1 MGPTEKLVRRAQKGD
16 KDAFVALIEQEKHSL
31 TRAALAIL
39 HHDEDAA
46 DAVSETALTAFWKLH
61 TLREARYFKTWL
73 MRILI
78 YNAYA
83 ILRKR
88 KPELL
93 FAEVPDEEQQEDE
106 MARHDGVIDIQ
117 QSLSRLAQNDRLV
130 LTLFYLD
137 GLSVKEIG
145 TLLGLSESAVK
156 TRLHRARE
164 KFRKVYDTEEGKCHE
179 ESSGKRS

>member
-1 MGPTEKLVRRAQKGD
+1 MQPTEKLVRRAQKGD
-16 KDAFVALIEQEKHSL
+16 KDAFVALMEQEKRSL

-46 DAVSETALTAFWKLH
+46 DAVSETVLAAFLKLH
-61 TLREARYFKTWL
+61 TLRESRYFKTWL

-88 KPELL
+88 KPELA
-93 FAEVPDEEQQEDE
+93 FEEVPEQEEREDE
-106 MARHDGVIDIQ
+106 MARRDGVIDIQ
-117 QSLSRLAQNDRLV
+117 QGLSRLAQNDKLV

-137 GLSVKEIG
+137 DLSIKEIG
-145 TLLGLSESAVK
+145 TLLGLNEGAVK
-156 TRLHRARE
+156 VRLHRARG
-164 KFRKVYDTEEGKCHE
+164 KFRQVYEEQEAQCHE
-179 ESSGKRS
+179 T

>member
-1 MGPTEKLVRRAQKGD
+1 MKPAEKLVRRAQKGD
-16 KDAFVALIEQEKHSL
+16 KDAFVALIEAEKLSL

-46 DAVSETALTAFWKLH
+46 DAVSETVLNAFLKLH
-61 TLREARYFKTWL
+61 TLREPKYFKTWL

-88 KPELL
+88 KPELP
-93 FAEVPDEEQQEDE
+93 FEELPEQAAQEDE
-106 MARHDGVIDIQ
+106 MVRRDGVIDIQ

-137 GLSVKEIG
+137 GLSIKEIG
-145 TLLGLSESAVK
+145 ALLGLKEGAVK
-156 TRLHRARE
+156 TRLHRARS
-164 KFRKVYDTEEGKCHE
+164 KFRQTYEEQEVKEDVC
-179 ESSGKRS
+179 K

>member
-1 MGPTEKLVRRAQKGD
+1 MNPTEKLVRRAQKGD
-16 KDAFVALIEQEKHSL
+16 KDAFVALLEQEKLSL

-88 KPELL
+88 KPELA
-93 FAEVPDEEQQEDE
+93 FEEVPEQEPCEDE
-106 MARHDGVIDIQ
+106 MVRQDGVIDIQ

-145 TLLGLSESAVK
+145 TLLGLKEGAVK
-156 TRLHRARE
+156 TKLHRARE
-164 KFRKVYDTEEGKCHE
+164 RFRQVYEEQEAQCHE
-179 ESSGKRS
+179 K

>member
-1 MGPTEKLVRRAQKGD
+1 MMNPTEKLVRSAQKGD
-16 KDAFVALIEQEKHSL
+16 KDAFVALIEQEKLSL

-46 DAVSETALTAFWKLH
+46 DAVAETALTAFWKLH
-61 TLREARYFKTWL
+61 TLREARFFKTWL

-93 FAEVPDEEQQEDE
+93 FDEVPDPEEQADE
-106 MARHDGVIDIQ
+106 TTRHDVVIDIR
-117 QSLSRLAQNDRLV
+117 QSLSRLAQNDKLV

-145 TLLGLSESAVK
+145 TLLGLKESAVK

-164 KFRKVYDTEEGKCHE
+164 RFRQVYEDKEGKCHE
-179 ESSGKRS
+179 E

>member
-1 MGPTEKLVRRAQKGD
+1 MSPTEKLVRRAQKGD
-16 KDAFVALIEQEKHSL
+16 KDAFVTLIEQEKLSL

-39 HHDEDAA
+39 QHDEDAA
-46 DAVSETALTAFWKLH
+46 DAVAETALTAFWKLH
-61 TLREARYFKTWL
+61 TLREPRFFKTWL

-93 FAEVPDEEQQEDE
+93 LVEAPDPEPMEDE
-106 MARHDGVIDIQ
+106 MARHDVVIDIHR
-117 QSLSRLAQNDRLV
+117 SLSRLAQNDRLV

-145 TLLGLSESAVK
+145 ELLGLNESAVK
-156 TRLHRARE
+156 TRLHRARG
-164 KFRKVYDTEEGKCHE
+164 KFRKIYGEEEGQCHE
-179 ESSGKRS
+179 E